1 MGWVV
6 GAGGAG
12 AAGAEIQPYLEGA
25 TEEAAL
31 SGGRRVAV
39 RGSGTPGRGTWPT
52 GRRLGGARCLP
63 IGFGEDRE
71 TRSLPGWALPG
82 WALPGWA
89 LAGRGRAIWGRHRG
103 GGFQF
108 TSR

>member
-1 MGWVV
+1 M

-12 AAGAEIQPYLEGA
+12 AAGSEIQPYLEGA

-39 RGSGTPGRGTWPT
+39 RGSAGANTGTPGPGDPAYRG
-52 GRRLGGARCLP
+52 GLGGARCLP
-63 IGFGEDRE
+63 IWFGEDRE
-71 TRSLPGWALPG
+71 TRS
-82 WALPGWA
+82 LPGWA